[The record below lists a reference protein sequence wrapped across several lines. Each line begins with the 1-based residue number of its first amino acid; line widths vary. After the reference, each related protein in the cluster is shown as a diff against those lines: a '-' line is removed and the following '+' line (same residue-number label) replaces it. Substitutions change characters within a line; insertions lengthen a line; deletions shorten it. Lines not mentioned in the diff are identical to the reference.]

1 MALRRGSEVTQ
12 VKTSEACVSVSA
24 VDAAVSSGWMQL
36 SGESGGLVKPWG
48 AGDIPKALLDEK

>member
-36 SGESGGLVKPWG
+36 SGESGGLV
-48 AGDIPKALLDEK
+48 